1 MQAPALAL
9 ESPRQKDEAFT
20 LPFWGRT
27 LGAPWCASVL
37 VLVLLTCARA
47 YAMLGPRSARP
58 LLLLQFLAMW
68 MLPFVLLTRVG
79 RREIGLC
86 KPDRAVAATFG
97 SALAGAACSLGG
109 FALGLVLFGQ
119 SPQNWNVT
127 VRDSFRLQEL
137 RGSMPDPLLF
147 ATIALPAMI
156 FSPIGE
162 EILFRGVIQQAFTR
176 RWDAGI
182 ATAVN
187 SFSFGLVH
195 FLHHGISR
203 DAAGIHL
210 QFLSGSLMVLLMAA
224 TSYVFTLCRLRSGSL
239 WPAMAAHSTYNL
251 VMIVGIFLYL
261 R

>member
-1 MQAPALAL
+1 MQAPAL
-9 ESPRQKDEAFT
+9 EIPRQTEDAFIR
-20 LPFWGRT
+20 PFWGRA

-47 YAMLGPRSARP
+47 YAMLGPPSARP
-58 LLLLQFLAMW
+58 LFLLQFLAMW
-68 MLPFVLLTRVG
+68 TLPFVLLTPAG
-79 RREIGLC
+79 RREIGLR
-86 KPDRAVAATFG
+86 KSGNTVAAFFW
-97 SALAGAACSLGG
+97 SALAGAACALGA

-127 VRDSFRLQEL
+127 VRDSFRLPEL
-137 RGSMPDPLLF
+137 RGSMPGPLLF

-162 EILFRGVIQQAFTR
+162 EILFRGVIQQAFTL
-176 RWDAGI
+176 RWKAGI
-182 ATAVN
+182 GTAVN

-195 FLHHGISR
+195 LLHHGIAR

-210 QFLSGSLMVLLMAA
+210 QFLSGSLMVLLMVA

-239 WPAMAAHSTYNL
+239 WPAMVAHSTYNL
-251 VMIVGIFLYL
+251 AMIVGIFLYFA
-261 R
+261 

>member
-1 MQAPALAL
+1 MQAPAL
-9 ESPRQKDEAFT
+9 EIPRQTDEAFIR
-20 LPFWGRT
+20 PFWGRT
-27 LGAPWCASVL
+27 LAAPWCASVF

-47 YAMLGPRSARP
+47 YGMLGPPSARP
-58 LLLLQFLAMW
+58 LFLLQFLAMW
-68 MLPFVLLTRVG
+68 ALPFVLLTRAG
-79 RREIGLC
+79 RREIGLR
-86 KPDRAVAATFG
+86 KPGNAVAAFFW
-97 SALAGAACSLGG
+97 SALAGAACALGV

-137 RGSMPDPLLF
+137 RGSMPGPLLF

-176 RWDAGI
+176 RWNASI

-195 FLHHGISR
+195 LLHHGISR
-203 DAAGIHL
+203 DAAGLHL

-239 WPAMAAHSTYNL
+239 WPAMVAHSTCNL
-251 VMIVGIFLYL
+251 VMIVGIFLYFT
-261 R
+261 